1 MSALFLWIP
10 ACAGM
15 CGRESTR
22 IGTRAIE
29 SQPLPQAGE
38 QLNAGVAVGRLHAD
52 LALKVLHRKQG
63 VVADAAVDPAG
74 IEAERREALLNLL
87 QLGQS
92 RRALGAR
99 EFLHERRAADAAVAE
114 MDERERIVH
123 RRIVRAHRVE
133 IRAEQK

>member
-29 SQPLPQAGE
+29 SQALAQAGE
-38 QLNAGVAVGRLHAD
+38 QLDAGVAVGRLHAD
-52 LALKVLHRKQG
+52 FALKVLHREHR
-63 VVADAAVDPAG
+63 VVADAAVDPAR
-74 IEAERREALLNLL
+74 IEAERSEALLNLL
-87 QLGQS
+87 QLGQG

-99 EFLHERRAADAAVAE
+99 ELLQERRAANATVAE
-114 MDERERIVH
+114 MDERERVVH
-123 RRIVRAHRVE
+123 RRIV
-133 IRAEQK
+133 